1 MESDPIQSFLR
12 STGVVILDGGLATA
26 LEARGLELDDA
37 LWSAKMLIEDPEAI
51 RRIHLDYL
59 EAGADCISTASYQAT
74 IEGFKEKGFGDSESV
89 DLLRRSVQLALSA
102 RDEFWARGDHRPD
115 RRRPLVAA
123 SIGPYGAYLAD
134 GSEYTGEYDLGES
147 ELFEFHRRR
156 WEILCATAP
165 DLLACETIPSRHE
178 ARALIRL
185 LEQTA
190 AIPAWFSFTCRDGFH
205 ISDGTPIADAIA
217 PLDNCDQVVAV
228 GVNCV
233 AARLI
238 PGLIRQLRDA
248 SSKPIVVYPNSG
260 EAYDATARCWRPG
273 EEAIEIGQE
282 CVEWHRLG
290 ARLIGGCCRTGP
302 EEIRKTSEALRTREG
317 RA

>member
-1 MESDPIQSFLR
+1 VESDPIQSFLQ
-12 STGVVILDGGLATA
+12 STGVMILDGGLATA
-26 LEARGLELDDA
+26 LEARGFDLNDP
-37 LWSAKMLIEDPEAI
+37 LWSAKILIEQPEAI

-59 EAGADCISTASYQAT
+59 DAGADCISTASYQAT
-74 IEGFKEKGFGDSESV
+74 IDGFEKKGLSEAESV
-89 DLLRRSVQLALSA
+89 DMLRRSVQLALSA

-115 RRRPLVAA
+115 RHRPLVAA

-134 GSEYTGEYDLGES
+134 GSEYTGDYDLGEG
-147 ELFEFHRRR
+147 ELLEFHRKR
-156 WEILCATAP
+156 WEILCAAGP
-165 DLLACETIPSRHE
+165 DLLACETIPSLHE

-185 LEQTA
+185 LERTA
-190 AIPAWFSFTCRDGFH
+190 TIPAWFSFTCRDGFH
-205 ISDGTPIADAIA
+205 ISDGTRIADAIA
-217 PLDNCDQVVAV
+217 PLENCNQVLAV

-238 PGLIRQLRDA
+238 PGLIRQLREA
-248 SSKPIVVYPNSG
+248 SDKLIVVYPNSG
-260 EAYDATARCWRPG
+260 EAYDATARRWRPG
-273 EEAIEIGQE
+273 EEAIDIGRE

-302 EEIRKTSEALRTREG
+302 EEIRRTSEALRSREG